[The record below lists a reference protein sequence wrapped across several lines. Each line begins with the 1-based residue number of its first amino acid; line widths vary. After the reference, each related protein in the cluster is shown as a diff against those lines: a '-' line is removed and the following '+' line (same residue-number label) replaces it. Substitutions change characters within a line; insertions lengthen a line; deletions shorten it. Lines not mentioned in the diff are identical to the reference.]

1 MSQLTEYEEEV
12 EQVAEEVQELTGFS
26 STLSKHLVFVGE
38 YISWYTNDQDGPQK
52 ENFREFNDELTELI
66 DETAKD
72 GVELG
77 DISLV
82 LWTHMCNI
90 EKLHR
95 KDNDDGDSSDNRTA
109 DRMFQ

>member
-1 MSQLTEYEEEV
+1 MTGHTEFEEEV

-26 STLSKHLVFVGE
+26 PSLSKHLVFVGE
-38 YISWYTNDQDGPQK
+38 YISWYSNDQDGPQK
-52 ENFREFNDELTELI
+52 ENFQEFNEELTELI
-66 DETAKD
+66 DRAAKGD
-72 GVELG
+72 IDLG
-77 DISLV
+77 EISLV
-82 LWTHMCNI
+82 LWMHMCNI